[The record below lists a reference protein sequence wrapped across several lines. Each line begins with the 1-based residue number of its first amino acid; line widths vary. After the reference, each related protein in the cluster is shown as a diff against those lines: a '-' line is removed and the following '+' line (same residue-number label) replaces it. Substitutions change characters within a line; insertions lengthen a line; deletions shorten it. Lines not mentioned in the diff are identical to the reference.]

1 MKPRKIESTIL
12 IILLATLCLL
22 AFSAPAMAAFQASF
36 LYSLSDFT
44 GRIPYSWPRISI
56 DRERSEIYVLYENT
70 LRIFSDSGMEVYRF
84 GDDLDLG
91 QLADVTVDQNGDIFL
106 LSYKQSVASIVR
118 CNYRG
123 EPQSEIAL
131 KNLPPE
137 FSGFSPSRIIYQDGQ
152 FYLGNYSGMR
162 IVVIDHEGIFKRG
175 YDLIPLLELDERDR
189 NNMELGGFGVDK
201 EGNILFTVPVL
212 FKACVLSPDGNITE
226 FGRPGSLAGKF
237 NVVAGIARDSKGN
250 YLIADKL
257 KCAVM
262 VFDRN
267 FNFITQFGYRGSKPE
282 NLFVPDEIIIDNKD
296 RVYVTQTRRRGVSV
310 FKLTHE

>member
-1 MKPRKIESTIL
+1 MKPRHREPRL
-12 IILLATLCLL
+12 IILLAILFVL
-22 AFSAPAMAAFQASF
+22 ASSVPARAAFEASF

-70 LRIFSDSGMEVYRF
+70 LRIFSGSGMEVYRF

-91 QLADVTVDQNGDIFL
+91 QLFDVTVDNNGDIFL
-106 LSYKQSVASIVR
+106 LSSKESVFSIVR
-118 CNYRG
+118 CDYRG
-123 EPQSEIAL
+123 EPKSKIEL

-137 FSGFSPSRIIYQDGQ
+137 FSGFSPSRMIYQDGQ
-152 FYLGNYSGMR
+152 FYLGNHIEMK
-162 IVVIDHEGIFKRG
+162 IIVIDREGIFKRG
-175 YDLIPLLELDERDR
+175 YDVISLLELDEKDR
-189 NNMELGGFGVDK
+189 NNLGVGGFGVDK

-212 FKACVLSPDGNITE
+212 FKACILSPDGKIME

-237 NVVAGIARDSKGN
+237 NVIAGIARDSKGN
-250 YLIADKL
+250 YLVADKL
-257 KCAVM
+257 KCTVM

-267 FNFITQFGYRGSKPE
+267 FNFVTQFGYRGSKSE
-282 NLFVPDEIIIDNKD
+282 NLFVPDEIIIDNQD
-296 RVYVTQTRRRGVSV
+296 RVYVTQTRKRGVSV